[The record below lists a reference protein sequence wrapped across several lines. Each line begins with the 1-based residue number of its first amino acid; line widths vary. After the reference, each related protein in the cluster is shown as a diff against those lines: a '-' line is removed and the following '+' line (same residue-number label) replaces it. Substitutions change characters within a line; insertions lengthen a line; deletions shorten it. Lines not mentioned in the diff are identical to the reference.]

1 MSAVLSW
8 IIIGILFSVG
18 VYFVALLERWSIS
31 GRLEWGGPVHAFLQV
46 FGQEEIRT
54 RRYDTVFYE
63 ATPVIFI
70 VVVLLS
76 ITILP
81 FAKDTVIL
89 DLGTAALFI
98 NAALVYIMVS
108 LIMAGW
114 SANGVYG
121 MIGGWRAM
129 AQLIAYSMAVVMA
142 ITAAVMRAESMG
154 MTQII
159 ESQAPLWNI
168 IYQPVGFLLF
178 YLAAMAMAFLP
189 PFDLPVAEGELAGGA
204 WAEFTG
210 TRKILFRLGRLLLI
224 LTLSLAVS
232 VFFLGGWL
240 GPWLPGFLWTFIKT
254 ALVAASFFWVGR
266 YFPRIRHDHLLEW
279 GWKYA
284 VPAALFNIL
293 QVGILLL
300 L

>member
-1 MSAVLSW
+1 MSAISW
-8 IIIGILFSVG
+8 IVIGLLFAAG
-18 VYFVALLERWSIS
+18 IYFVAVLERWSMS
-31 GRLEWGGPVHAFLQV
+31 GRLEWSAPFNALLQT
-46 FGQEEIRT
+46 FGREEIRT

-70 VVVLLS
+70 AVVLLA

-81 FAKDTVIL
+81 FAEGTIIL

-154 MTQII
+154 MLEIVQ
-159 ESQAPLWNI
+159 SQAPLWNI

-178 YLAAMAMAFLP
+178 YFAVMAMAFLP
-189 PFDLPVAEGELAGGA
+189 PFDLPTAEGELAGGA

-210 TRKILFRLGRLLLI
+210 ARKILFRLGRLLLI
-224 LTLSLAVS
+224 LTLSLAVT

-240 GPWLPGFLWTFIKT
+240 GPWLPGFVWTFLKT

-266 YFPRIRHDHLLEW
+266 QLPRIRHDHLLEW

-293 QVGILLL
+293 QVGIVLLL
-300 L
+300 

>member
-1 MSAVLSW
+1 MLTW
-8 IIIGILFSVG
+8 IAIGLLFAAG
-18 VYFVALLERWSIS
+18 VYFVALLEQWSLQ
-31 GRLEWGGPVHAFLQV
+31 GYFDWAAPFNAFLRS

-70 VVVLLS
+70 AVVLLAVA
-76 ITILP
+76 ILP
-81 FAKDTVIL
+81 FARETVIL

-142 ITAAVMRAESMG
+142 ITAAVMRAESMA
-154 MTQII
+154 MTPII
-159 ESQAPLWNI
+159 QSQASLWNI
-168 IYQPVGFLLF
+168 FYQPVGFLLF
-178 YLAAMAMAFLP
+178 YGAVMAIAFLP
-189 PFDLPVAEGELAGGA
+189 PFDLPTAEGELAGGA

-210 TRKILFRLGRLLLI
+210 ARKTLFRLGRLLLI
-224 LTLSLAVS
+224 LTLSLAVTI
-232 VFFLGGWL
+232 FFLGGWL
-240 GPWLPGFLWTFIKT
+240 GPWLPGFVWTFIKT
-254 ALVAASFFWVGR
+254 TLVAASFFWVGR

-293 QVGILLL
+293 QVGIVLLL
-300 L
+300 

>member
-1 MSAVLSW
+1 METFFSW
-8 IIIGILFSVG
+8 IATVILFAGG
-18 VYFVALLERWSIS
+18 VYFVALMEKWSFS
-31 GRLEWGGPVHAFLQV
+31 GQIEWAAPLHAGLQYL
-46 FGQEEIRT
+46 GQEEIRT

-63 ATPVIFI
+63 TAPVLFI
-70 VVVLLS
+70 TVVLLAVA
-76 ITILP
+76 ILP
-81 FAKDTVIL
+81 FAQNMVIV

-108 LIMAGW
+108 LIMGGW

-129 AQLIAYSMAVVMA
+129 AQLIAYSMSVVMA

-154 MTQII
+154 MSEII
-159 ESQAPLWNI
+159 QSQVPVWNI
-168 IYQPVGFLLF
+168 FYQPVGFLLF
-178 YLAAMAMAFLP
+178 YFSVMAMAFLP
-189 PFDLPVAEGELAGGA
+189 PFDLPDAEGEITGGA

-210 TRKILFRLGRLLLI
+210 ARKILFRLGRLCLI
-224 LTLSLAVS
+224 LTVSVAVT
-232 VFFLGGWL
+232 VFFLGGWS
-240 GPWLPGFLWTFIKT
+240 GPILPGFVWTFIKT

-266 YFPRIRHDHLLEW
+266 QLPRIRHDHLLEW

-293 QVGILLL
+293 QVGVVLLL
-300 L
+300 

>member
-1 MSAVLSW
+1 MNLLLWITIVLLFGAGIYGVAVMEHWASTGQLDLKAPLQSY
-8 IIIGILFSVG
+8 LF
-18 VYFVALLERWSIS
+18 L
-31 GRLEWGGPVHAFLQV
+31 

-54 RRYDTVFYE
+54 RKYDTVFYE
-63 ATPVIFI
+63 TTPVLFI
-70 VVVLLS
+70 AVVLLAVS
-76 ITILP
+76 ILP
-81 FAKDTVIL
+81 FAEGTVIL

-142 ITAAVMRAESMG
+142 ITAAVMRAESMQ
-154 MTQII
+154 MTDII
-159 ESQAPLWNI
+159 LSQSTVWNI

-178 YLAAMAMAFLP
+178 YFAVMAMAFLP
-189 PFDLPVAEGELAGGA
+189 PFDLPTADSELSGGA

-210 TRKILFRLGRLLLI
+210 ARKIFFRFGRLFLI
-224 LTLSLAVS
+224 MTVSLAVT
-232 VFFLGGWL
+232 VFFLGGWT
-240 GPWLPGFLWTFIKT
+240 GPILPGFVWTFLKT
-254 ALVAASFFWVGR
+254 ALVAGSFFWVGR
-266 YFPRIRHDHLLEW
+266 LMPRIRHDHLLEW

>member
-1 MSAVLSW
+1 MSILSW
-8 IIIGILFSVG
+8 LLIGLFFVAG
-18 VYFVALLERWSIS
+18 VYFVAMLEQWSFS
-31 GRLEWGGPVHAFLQV
+31 GEFEWSRPFHAFLRT

-54 RRYDTVFYE
+54 RRYDNVFYE

-70 VVVLLS
+70 AVVLLS
-76 ITILP
+76 IAIIP
-81 FAKDTVIL
+81 FAEGTIIL
-89 DLGTAALFI
+89 NLGTAALFI

-154 MTQII
+154 MLEIVQ
-159 ESQAPLWNI
+159 SQATLWNI
-168 IYQPVGFLLF
+168 VYQPVGFLLF
-178 YLAAMAMAFLP
+178 YFAAMAMAFLP
-189 PFDLPVAEGELAGGA
+189 PFDLPTAEGELAGGA

-210 TRKILFRLGRLLLI
+210 ARKILFRLGRLLLV
-224 LTLSLAVS
+224 LTLSLAVT

-240 GPWLPGFLWTFIKT
+240 GPWLPGFVWTFIKT
-254 ALVAASFFWVGR
+254 ALVAGSFFWAGR
-266 YFPRIRHDHLLEW
+266 LFPRIRHDHLLEW